1 MRTHGLAGVLF
12 CLFLCA
18 ATGARAERPSVVL
31 LTLDGVRWQELLRG
45 TDPELGDGRVLPV
58 FTRFH
63 DDLKTR
69 GVFYPEARLS
79 NAVAISLPAYASIL
93 SGRFSDCE
101 GNGCGRT
108 RVPTLP
114 EHLRAAGA
122 FAATDLALFASWEKL
137 PLAAERT
144 PGHLVVNAAYEAFGG
159 DHADLDAA
167 QAAEPAP
174 WEGARLDKYT
184 LAHGL
189 RYLRT
194 HHPRF
199 LTISLN
205 DADEQA
211 HRGDYPAYIEAL
223 RAYDRAIAEVA
234 VTLAEMGADGRETT
248 LIVTTDHGRGQRGGW
263 RDHGHNPDSERV
275 WVFAHRAGVAPGPA
289 RSPIAHAD
297 LAPTIAAILG
307 APTPP
312 CGTCGRAI
320 PELVALGRAAA
331 APAYAGPPPQGAFG
345 APSVAASLAWNA
357 PTPLGRRAQAPS
369 TGESPSVQV
378 VSSTRRPS
386 GVESE
391 NDSAAA
397 NRNPTVSSLISST
410 R

>member
-1 MRTHGLAGVLF
+1 MRTHWISGVLF

-18 ATGARAERPSVVL
+18 ATGARADRPSVVL

-63 DDLKTR
+63 AGLR
-69 GVFYPEARLS
+69 SQGVFYPEARLS

-101 GNGCGRT
+101 GNGCGRI

-114 EHLRAAGA
+114 EHLRATGRYS
-122 FAATDLALFASWEKL
+122 ATDLALFASWEKL

-174 WEGARLDKYT
+174 WEGARLDKHT

-189 RYLRT
+189 RYLRA

-199 LTISLN
+199 LMLSLN

-223 RAYDRAIAEVA
+223 RAYDLAIAEVA
-234 VTLAEMGADGRETT
+234 RTLAEMGADGRETT

-275 WVFAHRAGVAPGPA
+275 WVFARRAGVAPGPA
-289 RSPIAHAD
+289 LSGVAHAD

-307 APTPP
+307 DTLPG
-312 CGTCGRAI
+312 CDTCGQPV
-320 PELVALGRAAA
+320 PEIVALGRA
-331 APAYAGPPPQGAFG
+331 
-345 APSVAASLAWNA
+345 
-357 PTPLGRRAQAPS
+357 TM
-369 TGESPSVQV
+369 SPFMAD
-378 VSSTRRPS
+378 R
-386 GVESE
+386 
-391 NDSAAA
+391 D
-397 NRNPTVSSLISST
+397 
-410 R
+410 